1 MYSVTKRYP
10 EITVCHRHW
19 KAESHCRFIHGYAR
33 TVEITICAHE
43 LDKGWVMDL
52 GNLKDV
58 RKALED
64 AWDHR
69 VLINSD
75 DPELPRIQTMHEAG
89 VIDLHVM
96 DVTKGWGA
104 ALEGSCQFVMDLCE
118 PIVRTRTGGRAW
130 VSKVEIWEKGD
141 NRAALVREYPE
152 NEPDGVLKHMR
163 KMSQRIDSLLTR
175 EYPDT
180 LRKSLERFNEGQP
193 TAVKVVSRGEGVNDA
208 IYRLSLGGKQL
219 DHFLQLNAKRL
230 VAVYY
235 LPAGMVAEYF
245 DYNLTGMQHAGYE
258 VTLGESPERKGHSC
272 IRCVANLPADWL
284 SNPTEVSQWINDLV
298 AMSRFMILSVS
309 DKRGAELSEAVAA

>member
-1 MYSVTKRYP
+1 MYSITKRYP

-33 TVEITICAHE
+33 TVEITICAHD

-75 DPELPRIQTMHEAG
+75 DPELPQIEAMHQTG
-89 VIDLHVM
+89 VLDLNVM

-104 ALEGSCQFVMDLCE
+104 ALEGSCQFVMDLVE
-118 PIVRTRTGGRAW
+118 PIVRTRTSGRAW

-141 NRAALVREYPE
+141 NRAALVRTYPE
-152 NEPDGVLKHMR
+152 GEADDVLKNMR
-163 KMSQRIDSLLTR
+163 KMSRRIDNLLSK
-175 EYPDT
+175 EYPET
-180 LRKSLERFNEGQP
+180 LRKSLERFCQDQDTSLEIL
-193 TAVKVVSRGEGVNDA
+193 SRGEGVNDA
-208 IYRLSLGGKQL
+208 VYRFGIGAKQI

-235 LPAGMVAEYF
+235 LPAGMVAEYL
-245 DYNLTGMQHAGYE
+245 DYNLSGMRHAGYE
-258 VTLGESPERKGHSC
+258 VTLAESPERKGHKC

-284 SNPTEVSQWINDLV
+284 SDPTEVSQWINDLV
-298 AMSRFMILSVS
+298 AMSRFMVLSVS
-309 DKRGAELSEAVAA
+309 EKQKALTQEAVAA